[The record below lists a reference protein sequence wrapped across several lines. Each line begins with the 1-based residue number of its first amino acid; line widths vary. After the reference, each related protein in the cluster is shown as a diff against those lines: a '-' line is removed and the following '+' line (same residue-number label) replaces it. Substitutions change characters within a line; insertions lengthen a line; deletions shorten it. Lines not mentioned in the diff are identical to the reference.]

1 MKGLSP
7 KIPLVRDSI
16 DGFSLTK
23 EYDEMIQQN
32 FKNLVLTS
40 PGERIM
46 DPDFGVGIR
55 QYLFELKN
63 NSTFTNIEERIVSQA
78 SIYLPFIEIVNIEFG
93 QDQIDLDSDENG
105 LLIRIEYFVIPHGTY
120 SALEVPIDLI

>member
-40 PGERIM
+40 PGKRIM

>member
-120 SALEVPIDLI
+120 SALE